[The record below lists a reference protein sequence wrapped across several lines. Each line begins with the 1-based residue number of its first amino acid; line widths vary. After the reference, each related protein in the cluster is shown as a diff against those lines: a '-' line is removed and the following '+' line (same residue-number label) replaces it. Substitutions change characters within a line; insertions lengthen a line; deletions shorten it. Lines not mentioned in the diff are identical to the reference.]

1 MIKLLQNQI
10 DIKMYLEL
18 CLYYYDNL
26 QIYNISNRLD
36 LEFINQ
42 INYIRGYIGFWI
54 YMQERCMI
62 VNVKCRREVGK
73 DRSNLVTFEYYNVI
87 I

>member
-73 DRSNLVTFEYYNVI
+73 DRSNLVMFEYYNVI